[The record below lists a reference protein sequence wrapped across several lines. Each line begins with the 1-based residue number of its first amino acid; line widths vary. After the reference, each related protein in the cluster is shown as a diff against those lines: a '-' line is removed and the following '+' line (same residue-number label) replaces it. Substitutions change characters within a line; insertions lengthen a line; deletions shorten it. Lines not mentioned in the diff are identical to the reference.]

1 MLPMSLEHRLE
12 LPPHLDE
19 RSRWRQPFNSDSETF
34 VLYWMQ
40 TAQRA
45 DENPAL
51 EVAIHAARQLN
62 LPLLVYQ
69 GLSERYEYASDR
81 HHTFILQSVADLQER
96 FAELGISYAFHLE
109 SHDNRG
115 PHLRHLAAQASL
127 LVVEEMPVAPAT
139 IFLKA
144 LLRSVSVPVISVDT
158 SCVLPMQQVGRSYE
172 RAFEFRD
179 ATRKGFAER
188 VTLPWPDGISEVKP
202 FPLDQL
208 RFQPTRVEKHKIPD
222 LVARCQID
230 HSVSPVADTP
240 GGSTAGYRR
249 WQAFLKGKIRTYA
262 KRRNDPL
269 SGAASRMSAYLH
281 YGMVSPMRLARDAEA
296 VGAEKYLDEL
306 LIWRELAYNFCFY
319 RHDVDRITA
328 LPHWAR
334 STLLEH
340 ADDARPQTFSWEEL
354 ARGQTGDDLWDS
366 AQGSLLRHGELHN
379 NLRMTWGK
387 ALLNWT
393 AGPQQAL
400 SMLIDLNHRYALDGR
415 DPASYGGI
423 LWCLGLFDR
432 PFHPER
438 STLGTVRG
446 RGTKEHRKR
455 LDLETYRHNR
465 GQPNWG
471 RKYRV
476 AVIGAGLAGMTASRT
491 LRDQGVEIEVFEKS
505 RGLGGRMAT
514 RRINGQSGFDHGA
527 QYFTARHPIFRR
539 YVESW
544 IQQGGVQRWTGSV
557 GAFQDG
563 IWKEGTGTI
572 QRFVGI
578 PSMNAICKHLGEGI
592 EVHKQTRIERV
603 KKMADGL
610 ILVDDHQKTYGHF
623 DGVIVTA
630 PAFQA
635 HEILCE
641 FPEMAQ
647 QLKNVEMDPCWA
659 AMLTLKKPLEPFW
672 VGAFIQDS
680 FLSWAARNGTKPGRA
695 SDAERLILHAAPAW
709 TDQHWESDPEW
720 VGQAMAEEFVRVSG
734 LGPLDVES
742 ISTHRWKYAI
752 AREPLSCGALV
763 DSARR
768 IVACGDWAMG
778 SRVEGAFLSGLAAA
792 GRLMGQFAQNT
803 DSDPREQLSLF

>member
-1 MLPMSLEHRLE
+1 MNLEQRLE
-12 LPPHLDE
+12 LPSHLNE
-19 RSRWRQPFNSDSETF
+19 RCRWRQSSKRDAETF

-40 TAQRA
+40 TAQRV

-51 EVAIHAARQLN
+51 EVAILAARQLN

-81 HHTFILQSVADLQER
+81 HHTFILQSVADLQKR
-96 FAELGISYAFHLE
+96 FKDLGISYAFHLE
-109 SHDNRG
+109 THDDHG
-115 PHLRHLAAQASL
+115 PHLRNLADRASL
-127 LVVEEMPVAPAT
+127 VVVEEMPVAPAT

-144 LLRSVSVPVISVDT
+144 LLRSVSSPVLSVDT
-158 SCVLPMQQVGRSYE
+158 SCVVPMQQVERSYE

-179 ATRKGFAER
+179 ATRQSFAER
-188 VTLPWPDGISEVKP
+188 LTLPWPDGIVAVNP
-202 FPLDQL
+202 FPLEQL
-208 RFQPTRVEKHKIPD
+208 PFQPTDVQVQEIPD
-222 LVARCQID
+222 LVSRCRID

-240 GGSTAGYRR
+240 GGSTAGYQR

-281 YGMVSPMRLARDAEA
+281 YGMVSPMRLAREAEA

-319 RHDVDRITA
+319 RHDVERITA

-340 ADDARPQTFSWEEL
+340 AKDPRPQTYSWEEL
-354 ARGQTGDDLWDS
+354 ARGQTGDELWDA

-387 ALLNWT
+387 TLLKWT
-393 AGPQQAL
+393 TGPQQAL

-415 DPASYGGI
+415 DPASYGGL

-432 PFHPER
+432 PFYPEQPI
-438 STLGTVRG
+438 LGTVRG

-455 LDLETYRHNR
+455 LDLETYRQNR
-465 GQPNWG
+465 SQPNWR
-471 RKYRV
+471 RKFRV
-476 AVIGAGLAGMTASRT
+476 AVIGAGLAGMAASRL

-514 RRINGQSGFDHGA
+514 RRVDGLSGFDHGA
-527 QYFTARHPIFRR
+527 QYFTVRHPIFRR
-539 YVESW
+539 YVDSW
-544 IQQGGVQRWTGSV
+544 IQQGGVQRWAGPV
-557 GAFQDG
+557 GAFRDG
-563 IWKEGTGTI
+563 IWTEGTGTTE
-572 QRFVGI
+572 RFVGI
-578 PSMNAICKHLGEGI
+578 PSMNSICKHLGDGI
-592 EVHKQTRIERV
+592 DVHKQTRIERV
-603 KKMADGL
+603 TKTSQGL
-610 ILVDDHQKTYGHF
+610 MLVDDQQETHGHF
-623 DGVIVTA
+623 DGVVVTA

-647 QLKNVEMDPCWA
+647 RLKQVEMDPCWA
-659 AMLTLKKPLEPFW
+659 AMVTLKQPVEPFW

-695 SDAERLILHAAPAW
+695 ADAERLILHAGPGW
-709 TDQHWESDPEW
+709 TEEHWESDPGW
-720 VGQAMAEEFVRVSG
+720 VGHTMIEEFARVSG
-734 LGPLDVES
+734 LGPLHVES
-742 ISTHRWKYAI
+742 ISAHRWKYAL
-752 AREPLSCGALV
+752 AREPLSCGALI
-763 DSARR
+763 DSDSQ

-792 GRLMGQFAQNT
+792 GRLMGRFAQNA
-803 DSDPREQLSLF
+803 DCDAREQLSLF